1 MSVAAKARRKKGAAL
16 QPAPP
21 VAPAPVAPKA
31 KGIRRL
37 PSAERLQELLRRFE
51 ESAKARGVPS
61 DLAAWIE
68 GRVRSALSKAP
79 GQLSEDEKRAL
90 VAFRYLASPSGMG
103 VDVRRESKRI
113 ARLVSA
119 WLKQGRSDIPGIDE
133 PSARALFAA
142 VRGAVKRRD
151 WERLRSILEG
161 GPLRRAGRRG
171 RTKAPPATPAVEEAT
186 APPAPPAAPPA
197 PPAPAVTQPPPAPAA
212 PAAAPAPKKKSR
224 KKKAEAPEAK
234 EVPAVEEEAP
244 PEAAA
249 QLLQELGPL
258 AAQLG
263 VTA

>member
-1 MSVAAKARRKKGAAL
+1 MSVAAKARFKRRAAR

-21 VAPAPVAPKA
+21 APAPAPKA

-37 PSAERLQELLRRFE
+37 PSAERLQELFRRFE
-51 ESAKARGVPS
+51 ESARARGVPS

-68 GRVRSALSKAP
+68 GRARSALSKAP

-103 VDVRRESKRI
+103 ADVRRESKRI

-119 WLKQGRSDIPGIDE
+119 WLKQGRSDIPGVDE
-133 PSARALFAA
+133 PSARALYAA

-151 WERLRSILEG
+151 WEKLRSVLEG

-171 RTKAPPATPAVEEAT
+171 KTEVPAVEEAT
-186 APPAPPAAPPA
+186 KLKTAKA
-197 PPAPAVTQPPPAPAA
+197 PPPAPAA
-212 PAAAPAPKKKSR
+212 PPVAAAAVTAPVEAVAAPAPKKKGR
-224 KKKAEAPEAK
+224 KKGAEAPA
-234 EVPAVEEEAP
+234 AEETP
-244 PEAAA
+244 TPEAVAR
-249 QLLQELGPL
+249 LVQELGPL
-258 AAQLG
+258 AGQLG

>member
-37 PSAERLQELLRRFE
+37 PSAERLQELFRRFE
-51 ESAKARGVPS
+51 ENAKARGVPS
-61 DLAAWIE
+61 NLAAWIE

-79 GQLSEDEKRAL
+79 NQLSEDEKRAL

-119 WLKQGRSDIPGIDE
+119 WLKQGRSDIPGVDE

-171 RTKAPPATPAVEEAT
+171 KVKAPAPAAPAVEEAV
-186 APPAPPAAPPA
+186 PPAAPPA

-224 KKKAEAPEAK
+224 KKKAEAPAAK
-234 EVPAVEEEAP
+234 ETPAVEEEAP

-249 QLLQELGPL
+249 QLVQELGPL

>member
-103 VDVRRESKRI
+103 VDVRRVSKRI

-119 WLKQGRSDIPGIDE
+119 WLKQGRSDIPGVDE

-171 RTKAPPATPAVEEAT
+171 RTKAPTPAAPAAVEKA

-212 PAAAPAPKKKSR
+212 PPAAPAPKKSR
-224 KKKAEAPEAK
+224 KKKAEAPAAK
-234 EVPAVEEEAP
+234 ETPAAEEKAP
-244 PEAAA
+244 PEAVA
-249 QLLQELGPL
+249 QLVQELGPL
-258 AAQLG
+258 GKQLG
-263 VTA
+263 VVA